1 MASRPPEDP
10 AFRPETAFEALARH
24 GVRYV
29 VVGAYAAQLR
39 GIAGVATADVDVT
52 PALDADNLQ
61 RLSDTLHELGATV
74 RIESHRLG
82 PVKLP
87 PDGGLIAR
95 TPILNLHLPG
105 IGDLDVI
112 HQAAVATTERGPLD
126 FDWLSRTAT
135 EAASTPTGLPVL
147 VMSESDWVDSK
158 STPPVRERDRA
169 HLAAYER
176 WRVGSSS

>member
-1 MASRPPEDP
+1 MASRRPEDP

-24 GVRYV
+24 GVRHV
-29 VVGAYAAQLR
+29 LVGAYAAQIR
-39 GIAGVATADVDVT
+39 GIAGVVTADVDVT

-61 RLSDTLHELGATV
+61 RLSEALHELRATV
-74 RIESHRLG
+74 RVQSHRLG
-82 PVKLP
+82 PVRLP

-112 HQAAVATTERGPLD
+112 HQAAAATTERGPLD
-126 FDWLSRTAT
+126 FDLLSRTAT
-135 EAASTPTGLPVL
+135 NVSSATGLRLL